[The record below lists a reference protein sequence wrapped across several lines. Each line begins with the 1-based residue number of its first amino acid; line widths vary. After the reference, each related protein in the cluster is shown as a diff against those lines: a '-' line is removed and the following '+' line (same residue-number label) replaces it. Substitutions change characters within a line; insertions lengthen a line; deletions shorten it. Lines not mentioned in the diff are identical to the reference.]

1 MAHRSIY
8 IEAAFAEL
16 VRNRLRQSL
25 ISHDPQLV
33 ATLIDGLVRSSRSQF
48 VMGIL
53 YNFDDDGRNWRLDV
67 DLPAEFPAT
76 ASREL
81 WLSNDEV
88 LSCFQPTV
96 RRIKKVLLAAIL
108 KAVSSEL
115 PVMVGCSSV
124 HDAMR
129 IPKLLVLSIVRTT
142 ANRGSYCS
150 TGAGRGGGPPGAGG

>member
-67 DLPAEFPAT
+67 DLPAEIPAT

-88 LSCFQPTV
+88 LSCFQPTE
-96 RRIKKVLLAAIL
+96 RRIKKVLLAAIQ
-108 KAVSSEL
+108 KADSSEL
-115 PVMVGCSSV
+115 TVMVGGSSV
-124 HDAMR
+124 HDAKR
-129 IPKLLVLSIVRTT
+129 KPKQQKKTKEHTT

-150 TGAGRGGGPPGAGG
+150 TFA

>member
-108 KAVSSEL
+108 KADSSEL
-115 PVMVGCSSV
+115 PVMVGGSSV
-124 HDAMR
+124 HDAKR

-150 TGAGRGGGPPGAGG
+150 TFA